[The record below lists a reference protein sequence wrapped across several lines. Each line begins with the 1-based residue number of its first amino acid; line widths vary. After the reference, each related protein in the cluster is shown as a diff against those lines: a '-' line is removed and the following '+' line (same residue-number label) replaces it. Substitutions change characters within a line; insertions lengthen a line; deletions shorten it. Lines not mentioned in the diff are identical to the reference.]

1 MLLSTICIVYNW
13 MLYHIQYAASFNEI
27 GYFIFPA
34 LDAFSIDQQG
44 FLNAFSAFSI
54 VVFRNVWIVEFGTF
68 SLLVFVAILAAI
80 EATMAGMRFLSNK
93 KIAAQALARS

>member
-1 MLLSTICIVYNW
+1 M
-13 MLYHIQYAASFNEI
+13 
-27 GYFIFPA
+27 
-34 LDAFSIDQQG
+34 
-44 FLNAFSAFSI
+44 
-54 VVFRNVWIVEFGTF
+54 IVEFGTF